1 MDENSY
7 ATKCE
12 CASLQLSK
20 SIVELAGI
28 KSDDIGKS
36 FKNFKQT
43 KFENI
48 NRAKENAIQYVKD
61 FKDIEKKRFN
71 SICFVGV
78 MEGNEKKGVGTGKTH

>member
-1 MDENSY
+1 MTKYYDCKECKDTGWKLDDKCY

-12 CASLQLSK
+12 CVSLQLSK

-43 KFENI
+43 KFDNI
-48 NRAKENAIQYVKD
+48 NRAKENGDV
-61 FKDIEKKRFN
+61 
-71 SICFVGV
+71 
-78 MEGNEKKGVGTGKTH
+78 